1 MKYNFVIYSVWILI
15 WESLTHITDV
25 YFYFVLSVTEELES
39 LLDVWA
45 IHSQLH
51 ISKTEINVLS
61 LSYTDTVHASTY
73 SVSFS
78 ACICNSNVQ
87 KNN

>member
-1 MKYNFVIYSVWILI
+1 MKCNDVIYSVWIHI
-15 WESLTHITDV
+15 WESLTHITGV

-39 LLDVWA
+39 LLDEWA

-61 LSYTDTVHASTY
+61 FLHNTCFHSFT
-73 SVSFS
+73 VSFS
-78 ACICNSNVQ
+78 ACICNSKVQ